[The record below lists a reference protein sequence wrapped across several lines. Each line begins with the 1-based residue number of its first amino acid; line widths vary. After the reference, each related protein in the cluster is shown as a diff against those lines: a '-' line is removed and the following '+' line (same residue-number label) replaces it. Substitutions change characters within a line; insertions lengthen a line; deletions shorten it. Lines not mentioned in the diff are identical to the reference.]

1 MDSYLSEKELKEMP
15 FKKIGKEVK
24 ISRRAVFYF
33 VKNIEIGNHVRI
45 DDFAFLSG
53 GGGIRIGD
61 YVHIAAYSALYGKF
75 GIDIGNYVNI
85 SSRVSIYSTSDD
97 YSGEY
102 MTGPMVE
109 EQYIHDIG
117 KKVVIGEH
125 VIVGTGSVLLPG
137 ALLHQGVAVGA
148 MSLVKQEL
156 QPFKIYAG
164 IPARYI
170 KEREQGMVEKEQEMK
185 VWSLND

>member
-1 MDSYLSEKELKEMP
+1 
-15 FKKIGKEVK
+15 
-24 ISRRAVFYF
+24 
-33 VKNIEIGNHVRI
+33 
-45 DDFAFLSG
+45 
-53 GGGIRIGD
+53 
-61 YVHIAAYSALYGKF
+61 
-75 GIDIGNYVNI
+75 
-85 SSRVSIYSTSDD
+85 
-97 YSGEY
+97 
-102 MTGPMVE
+102 MVE